1 MSQDIFSALERGLG
15 TLPGLSGLGRT
26 CRGPELVWRHGL
38 KEMGISTRV
47 LGRHYEFA
55 SWRKYQ
61 ALVGEAR
68 AGRGRRLELRAK
80 LRAQLA
86 TRM

>member
-1 MSQDIFSALERGLG
+1 M
-15 TLPGLSGLGRT
+15 
-26 CRGPELVWRHGL
+26 
-38 KEMGISTRV
+38 KEVGISTRV

-68 AGRGRRLELRAK
+68 AGRRLELRAK